1 MSEDKSDGI
10 KTPQPEVLQ
19 PVPYPT
25 SPPLMVRLDAVL
37 IILDDWEHHR
47 LHNTSVSHN
56 TQIWNQVSSALNDLK
71 TRLKGL
77 AR

>member
-1 MSEDKSDGI
+1 MSEEKREAQAPLVNE
-10 KTPQPEVLQ
+10 PQGVGQ
-19 PVPYPT
+19 
-25 SPPLMVRLDAVL
+25 SPSIPMVRLDAVL

-56 TQIWNQVSSALNDLK
+56 TQIWNQVSSALDDLK